1 MAGGRSAAPL
11 RPRAEPATDPRIA
24 PFLDQLRARSL
35 SPATLRSYRSAV
47 ERFLAWC
54 DAEHI
59 DWRSPE
65 RRDLRRYIA
74 ALGTSGRRAT
84 VQQRLAALGTFYR
97 FWVREGSV
105 PRDPLHALARP
116 QRERR
121 LPDVLSTDQVVGLI
135 EVAAAGERRELAL
148 RDTALVELLYGAGLR
163 IAELVAIGID
173 DINLDRGEARVT
185 GKGDK
190 ERVVLFGTPCIA
202 ALGGYVREARPV
214 LAAHASGRPTTAL
227 FLNRNGTP
235 LGERGARARLDSI
248 AKRAGLPEAF
258 HPHTLRHSFATH
270 LLDGGADLRVVQELL
285 GHESLATTQ
294 VYTHVST
301 ARLRGLYGAAHPRA
315 RRSGGA
321 R

>member
-1 MAGGRSAAPL
+1 MAGGRGAAPL
-11 RPRAEPATDPRIA
+11 PPRAEPATDPRTA
-24 PFLDQLRARSL
+24 PFLEQLRARSL
-35 SPATLRSYRSAV
+35 SQATLRSYRSAV
-47 ERFLAWC
+47 ERYLAWC
-54 DAEHI
+54 DAEHV

-65 RRDLRRYIA
+65 RTDLRRYIA
-74 ALGTSGRRAT
+74 ALGTDGRRAT

-105 PRDPLHALARP
+105 ARDPLHVLPRP

-121 LPDVLSTDQVVGLI
+121 LPNVLSTEQVVALI
-135 EVAAAGERRELAL
+135 EMAAAGDSPELAL
-148 RDTALVELLYGAGLR
+148 RDVALVELLYGAGLR
-163 IAELVAIGID
+163 IAELVSLEVGDID
-173 DINLDRGEARVT
+173 LDRREARVT

-190 ERVVLFGTPCIA
+190 ERIVLFGAPCAA
-202 ALGGYVREARPV
+202 ALERYAREARPA
-214 LAAHASGRPTTAL
+214 LAESMSGSPSTAL
-227 FLNRNGTP
+227 FLNRSGAP

-315 RRSGGA
+315 RRGSGP